1 MPRYTLLRGRTA
13 RMTATAVLLA
23 GTAIG
28 GFAVGQVGYAD
39 PVVAPHAIAPAAPAQ
54 AVPDFANLVSRVSP
68 AVVSITTELAA
79 TPAADNG
86 DDDQGG
92 QGGQQM
98 PFPFMF
104 RAPNGGMG
112 GGMGGHR
119 GVQHEEARGSGFLVD
134 ADGTIV
140 TNNHV
145 IEHAKSV
152 TVTLEDGTVL
162 PAKIIGRDPGTDLAV
177 LRIKAGHKLPYLQL
191 GDSNDVRVGQWVIAV
206 GNPFGLSGT
215 VTAGI
220 VSARGRDIGDGPLNS
235 NFIQVDAPINRGN
248 SGGPLLTQDGKVV
261 GVNSAIYSPTG
272 GSVGIGFAIPSST
285 VRNVVAQLEEHGHVT
300 RGYLGVEAQQ
310 ISPALASAMHVQAD
324 RGPAHAGA
332 LVADVESDSPA
343 AHAGLKSGDIIQ
355 SVNGRTI
362 GNPGELVSAI
372 AGMQP
377 GATATIAVLRDGGT
391 HTLDV
396 TLGTRPSDLQ
406 NADATSGQSMHHE
419 GTVGLALAPL
429 TPDMREQLGVPDDTR
444 GAVIAEV
451 RSGSPAEQAGL
462 QQNDVIL
469 GVGDHAVAT
478 PREARQAIE
487 AARKGG
493 NSVALRVLHQGHPL
507 FVAIPGQSDNG
518 AG

>member
-13 RMTATAVLLA
+13 RMTATALLLA

-39 PVVAPHAIAPAAPAQ
+39 PVATTHAIAPTAPAQ
-54 AVPDFANLVSRVSP
+54 VVPDFANLVSRVSP
-68 AVVSITTELAA
+68 AVVSVTTELAA
-79 TPAADNG
+79 TPAS
-86 DDDQGG
+86 DDGQDG
-92 QGGQQM
+92 QGAQGMPQA

-104 RAPNGGMG
+104 RAPN

-152 TVTLEDGTVL
+152 SVTLEDGTVL

-177 LRIKAGHKLPYLQL
+177 LRVKAGHKLSYLQL

-220 VSARGRDIGDGPLNS
+220 VSARGRDIGDGPLNT

-285 VRNVVAQLEEHGHVT
+285 VRTVVAQLEEHGHVT

-310 ISPALASAMHVQAD
+310 ISPALASAMHVQSD
-324 RGPAHAGA
+324 HGPAHAGA
-332 LVADVESDSPA
+332 LVADVEGDSPA

-355 SVNGRTI
+355 SVNGKMI

-377 GATATIAVLRDGGT
+377 GATATVAVLRDGST
-391 HTLDV
+391 RTLDV
-396 TLGTRPSDLQ
+396 TLGTRPSDMQ
-406 NADATSGQSMHHE
+406 NADAASGQSIHNE
-419 GTVGLALAPL
+419 GAVGLALAPL
-429 TPDMREQLGVPDDTR
+429 TPDMREQLGVSDDTR
-444 GAVIAEV
+444 GAVIAQV
-451 RSGSPAEQAGL
+451 RAGSPADQAGL

-469 GVGDHAVAT
+469 GVGDHAVSS

-487 AARKGG
+487 AARHGG
-493 NSVALRVLHQGHPL
+493 HSVALRVLHQGHPL
-507 FVAIPGQSDNG
+507 FVAIPGQSDND

>member
-13 RMTATAVLLA
+13 RMTATALLLA

-39 PVVAPHAIAPAAPAQ
+39 PVAATHAIAPAAPAQ
-54 AVPDFANLVSRVSP
+54 VVPDFANLVSRVSP

-86 DDDQGG
+86 QDDQGA
-92 QGGQQM
+92 QGMPQA

-104 RAPNGGMG
+104 RFPNGGMG
-112 GGMGGHR
+112 GHH

-152 TVTLEDGTVL
+152 SVTLEDGTVL

-285 VRNVVAQLEEHGHVT
+285 VRTVVAQLEEHGHVT

-310 ISPALASAMHVQAD
+310 ISPALASALHVQAD

-332 LVADVESDSPA
+332 LVADVQSDSPA

-355 SVNGRTI
+355 AVNGKTI

-377 GATATIAVLRDGGT
+377 GATAAVEVLRDGNT

-419 GTVGLALAPL
+419 GSIGLALAPL
-429 TPDMREQLGVPDDTR
+429 TPDMRDQLGVPDDTH
-444 GAVIAEV
+444 GAVIAQV
-451 RSGSPAEQAGL
+451 RSGSLADQAGL

-469 GVGDHAVAT
+469 GVGDHAVNG

-487 AARKGG
+487 AARQGG
-493 NSVALRVLHQGHPL
+493 HSVALRVLHQGHPL
-507 FVAIPGQSDNG
+507 FVAIPAQSDND